1 MTNTKEAS
9 LENEWH
15 TTKNCS
21 LKLSDFSESS
31 AKRVWWQCAENP
43 LHEWEARIFS
53 RRKQGAGCPYCKG
66 KKVLPEDSLHEKYAD
81 LLLEWD
87 YGKNKL
93 DPTSTHCRSSRKVW
107 WKCKKGH
114 EWKTMIIH
122 RTKGKTCCPYCC
134 NQKACDDNS
143 ILTTNSPILAEWHPT
158 KNVDVNP
165 SQLVK
170 NSHKIVW
177 WKCPVAE
184 DHEWQ
189 ASIYNRF
196 KGYKKGFGCPCCLG
210 RKTVP
215 SNCLSTTH
223 PEIAKEWHPTK
234 NTLSPNDVT
243 YASNKKAWF
252 QCSNDSSHVWQCV
265 IAPRALCG
273 HGCPLCSSSKG
284 EKNIK
289 LHLDN
294 LQIEYKREYRI
305 TECRHI
311 RPLPFD
317 FALLKNNNLLGLI
330 EYQGR
335 QHYTPNQY
343 FGGIKGF
350 KVVQRNDNIK
360 QNYCKE
366 NNIKLLI
373 IPFME
378 SDIEQTINKFIGVI

>member
-1 MTNTKEAS
+1 MTNLKEAS

-15 TTKNCS
+15 PTKNGNMR
-21 LKLSDFSESS
+21 LSDFSESS
-31 AKRVWWQCAENP
+31 AKKVWWQCFKNP
-43 LHEWEARIFS
+43 LHEWEARVFS

-66 KKVLPEDSLHEKYAD
+66 KKVLPEDSLHEKYTD

-87 YGKNKL
+87 YNKNKL
-93 DPTSTHCRSSRKVW
+93 DPKTTHCRSSKKVW
-107 WKCKKGH
+107 WKCQKGH

-122 RTKGKTCCPYCC
+122 RTKDKTCCPYCC

-143 ILTTNSPILAEWHPT
+143 LLSMNSSILNEWHPT
-158 KNVDVNP
+158 KNIDVNP

-170 NSHKIVW
+170 NSHKVVW

-189 ASIYNRF
+189 AAIYNRF
-196 KGYKKGFGCPCCLG
+196 KSKKGSGCPCCCG
-210 RKTVP
+210 RKTVL

-223 PEIAKEWHPTK
+223 PKVAKEWHLTK
-234 NTLSPNDVT
+234 NIISLHDVT

-252 QCSNDSSHVWQCV
+252 RCTNDPSHEWKCK
-265 IAPRALCG
+265 IASRASCG
-273 HGCPLCSSSKG
+273 QGCPICASSKG
-284 EKNIK
+284 EKAIK

-317 FALLKNNNLLGLI
+317 FALLKDDNLLGLI

-335 QHYTPNQY
+335 QHYIPDKY

-350 KVVQRNDNIK
+350 NIVQRNDNIK

-366 NNIKLLI
+366 NDIKLLI

-378 SDIEQTINKFIGVI
+378 SNIEQTINKFLGVI